1 MSFFSLLCSNCGIL
15 FKQSRKATP
24 TKDHQLDFFKIAKD
38 NAPLPR
44 KAQTELAIQA
54 QAGDASARK
63 TLVVSNM
70 RMAINVANNH
80 RRNGIEH
87 CT

>member
-1 MSFFSLLCSNCGIL
+1 M
-15 FKQSRKATP
+15 
-24 TKDHQLDFFKIAKD
+24 DFFKIAKD

-80 RRNGIEH
+80 RRNGIELED
-87 CT
+87 TAEGTRWKTLSS